1 MNKSQYIIYDNEGNV
16 VCIGSCHRVYS
27 LLKINKAKMKE
38 LIDSGEAYNG
48 YTVDEYITNEYIG
61 EEDD

>member
-1 MNKSQYIIYDNEGNV
+1 MRKTQYIIYDNEGNV
-16 VCIGSCHRVYS
+16 VCIGSCHRVYA

-48 YTVDEYITNEYIG
+48 YTVDEYIG
-61 EEDD
+61 E

>member
-1 MNKSQYIIYDNEGNV
+1 MSKTQYIIYDNEGNI
-16 VCIGSCHRVYS
+16 VCIGSCHRVYA

-38 LIDSGEAYNG
+38 LIETGEAYNG
-48 YTVDEYITNEYIG
+48 YTVDEYIG